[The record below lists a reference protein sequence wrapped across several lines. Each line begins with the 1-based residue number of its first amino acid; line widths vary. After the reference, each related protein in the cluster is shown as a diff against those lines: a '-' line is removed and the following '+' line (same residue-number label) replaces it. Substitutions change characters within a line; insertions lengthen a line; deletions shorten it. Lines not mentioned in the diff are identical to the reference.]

1 MKSLPEISVIIP
13 CFNAEQYIAECLD
26 SVLGQTFNDYEV
38 IIIDDGSTDASLKI
52 IQTYV
57 AKYNHFKLI
66 KQLNKGV
73 VYARNKGISLA
84 VGKYIYPLDADDVI
98 MPKCLERLHS
108 IITSTN
114 NRVVGSEVLLFGKKS
129 GLFLQPKFSKYE
141 MYGIHENCVVSSLFY
156 KEDFEHFGGYRTEF
170 NGYGGD
176 DMDYWLNYIDKNLPM
191 YRLKEV
197 LFMYRTKE
205 RNESVW
211 KNYSA
216 AEFNKRQKIK
226 NDLLVRF
233 HPQMRLWVIL
243 YRIINTFLPFF
254 YRKRI
259 NKHGTLKIKILGV
272 PVFIRQCHM

>member
-1 MKSLPEISVIIP
+1 
-13 CFNAEQYIAECLD
+13 
-26 SVLGQTFNDYEV
+26 
-38 IIIDDGSTDASLKI
+38 
-52 IQTYV
+52 
-57 AKYNHFKLI
+57 
-66 KQLNKGV
+66 
-73 VYARNKGISLA
+73 A